1 MLQTFP
7 RRRFNF
13 REVIRHVDVERR
25 VKRLAEPMDLSKAKN
40 PKVDLNYFNIL
51 IPMILSDKEK
61 TERLSEVA
69 DAVLEIENSDVIL
82 LGMWVSPKA

>member
-1 MLQTFP
+1 MLPAFS

-13 REVIRHVDVERR
+13 REVTRHVDVERQ
-25 VKRLAEPMDLSKAKN
+25 VKRLAEAMDLSKAKN
-40 PKVDLNYFNIL
+40 HKVNLNYFDIL
-51 IPMILSDKEK
+51 IPMNLSDKEK